1 MTANNGDAGV
11 RLFSIRNLLLAVTI
25 LLVLV
30 VVGLNIGQLNRAFND
45 SDTATRAQV
54 LNGIVDDIV
63 TFKLTLSDERL
74 FLNAAYGA
82 TDEVPAS
89 VKFQAQANRGI
100 AEEAYGNILISLGEL
115 PQFDGEDQDKQR
127 FDQAVSTFNGLRRDL
142 RNAHEV
148 YAGFHD
154 GIDED
159 LEVVSAGAR
168 TQNISDITSAI
179 NGLIDIS
186 ADIRAVLETNY
197 DYGDSRINNVLKL
210 KSQLWL
216 MQEYAGRQAA
226 TIARSITSMQ
236 PVPASQLSIAQIYDG
251 ISKGAWA
258 QAQQIARSTSTTA
271 EIASQMDEIQNVF
284 FDAFEIK
291 RFEIYDLSA
300 EANEEME
307 DAVDYSDTYL
317 DDDYTVLI
325 DIDGWVDFA
334 RTSVQPVIAMSSSAG
349 DLASELNTG
358 AVSSAGTSQSI
369 AWALIVVSLAIGG
382 IAVWIVWMR
391 VVRPV
396 DALSATMMVL
406 ADGNLEVEIPNA
418 DRNDEMGDMAKSV
431 QIFKD
436 NAVERRRL
444 EAEQREAEERERERR
459 EEEERRQREEAEERR
474 VREEEQAE
482 QARTERRQAMLELA
496 DQFEASVMALVE
508 GVSTSASGMEQA
520 ASSLTD
526 TAADT
531 SQQSEVVANAAQQAS
546 SNAQM
551 VASAA
556 EELSASVRE
565 ITGQTNQSSAAA
577 RDAVSRTENAGRD
590 VAELVDAAEKIGEV
604 VKLINEI
611 AEQTNLL
618 ALNAT
623 IEAARA
629 GDAGKG
635 FAVVASEVKSLAN
648 QTAKATQ
655 EISEQVTGMQNATGL
670 AVRAMDE
677 IKGIIG
683 DIESTS
689 VSIASAVEEQDAST
703 QEIARNVGEVSTG
716 TEEVTSNIHRVN
728 EGATTT
734 GSAATQVLSAAQLLT
749 QQSGELRGQVE
760 DFLKTIRA

>member
-1 MTANNGDAGV
+1 MTANNGDTGV
-11 RLFSIRNLLLAVTI
+11 RFFSIRNLLFAVTAALTI
-25 LLVLV
+25 AV
-30 VVGLNIGQLNRAFND
+30 VVLGTVQTLDASQTKEKAERA
-45 SDTATRAQV
+45 AV
-54 LNGIVDDIV
+54 LNELIDNL
-63 TFKLTLSDERL
+63 TQFKLALAGERL
-74 FLNAAYGA
+74 YVGTAYGFE
-82 TDEVPAS
+82 DRV
-89 VKFQAQANRGI
+89 
-100 AEEAYGNILISLGEL
+100 AEEFTQGIFNNRRTVDISFELIRDGLEEL
-115 PQFDGEDQDKQR
+115 PAFDTEGVEEAR
-127 FDQAVSTFNGLRRDL
+127 VQAVSEAFNAQKAKFFEDYNTYVDMLETVDEDIESSGSGDYEGGPDTYSGGKVTKEINDLIDAAAVLRTQLEASYDFGDDRIGIVNRLKTQLWIMFEFASRTAADL
-142 RNAHEV
+142 GEIVAASSE
-148 YAGFHD
+148 
-154 GIDED
+154 IDE
-159 LEVVSAGAR
+159 LQIGSIERNGGR
-168 TQNISDITSAI
+168 TQAAWDQVISFANSATATPQMANQI
-179 NGLIDIS
+179 AEIKEKFIEGLASEQYGLID
-186 ADIRAVLETNY
+186 ANMDLEEDEEVAY
-197 DYGDSRINNVLKL
+197 DYSALEWVELARDASTPVDMMTSFANSL
-210 KSQLWL
+210 
-216 MQEYAGRQAA
+216 A
-226 TIARSITSMQ
+226 T
-236 PVPASQLSIAQIYDG
+236 
-251 ISKGAWA
+251 
-258 QAQQIARSTSTTA
+258 
-271 EIASQMDEIQNVF
+271 
-284 FDAFEIK
+284 
-291 RFEIYDLSA
+291 DLNA
-300 EANEEME
+300 EAVAKAN
-307 DAVDYSDTYL
+307 ASVVAS
-317 DDDYTVLI
+317 
-325 DIDGWVDFA
+325 WV
-334 RTSVQPVIAMSSSAG
+334 VI
-349 DLASELNTG
+349 
-358 AVSSAGTSQSI
+358 I
-369 AWALIVVSLAIGG
+369 VSLGIGG
-382 IAVWIVWMR
+382 LAVWIVWMR

-436 NAVERRRL
+436 NAIERRRL
-444 EAEQREAEERERERR
+444 ETEQREAEERERARR

-508 GVSTSASGMEQA
+508 GVSNSAAGMEQA

-577 RDAVSRTENAGRD
+577 RDAVSRTENAGKD

-683 DIESTS
+683 DIEATS

-749 QQSGELRGQVE
+749 QQSGDLRGQVE

>member
-11 RLFSIRNLLLAVTI
+11 RLFSIRNLLFAVT
-25 LLVLV
+25 
-30 VVGLNIGQLNRAFND
+30 A
-45 SDTATRAQV
+45 A
-54 LNGIVDDIV
+54 
-63 TFKLTLSDERL
+63 LTLSVVVLSVFQMVDASGSKSRAERAAVLNELIDNLTQFKLALAGERL
-74 FLNAAYGA
+74 YVGTAYGFDGA
-82 TDEVPAS
+82 VADDFT
-89 VKFQAQANRGI
+89 RGI
-100 AEEAYGNILISLGEL
+100 TINRSTVENSFDLIRDGLNGLPPFDSDGIEPKRYEAVVE
-115 PQFDGEDQDKQR
+115 
-127 FDQAVSTFNGLRRDL
+127 VFNGQKKQFFDSYKEYQDNLDL
-142 RNAHEV
+142 
-148 YAGFHD
+148 
-154 GIDED
+154 IDED
-159 LEVVSAGAR
+159 MGSFGNGTGDGAPDKLRGSQVRRSINSLVDAAAALRTQLEASYDFGDDRIGTVNRLKTQLWIMFEFASRTAADLGEVVASSSEINGILVGSIERNGGR
-168 TQNISDITSAI
+168 TQAAWDQVQSFANSATS
-179 NGLIDIS
+179 
-186 ADIRAVLETNY
+186 TP
-197 DYGDSRINNVLKL
+197 
-210 KSQLWL
+210 Q
-216 MQEYAGRQAA
+216 M
-226 TIARSITSMQ
+226 
-236 PVPASQLSIAQIYDG
+236 ASQLQ
-251 ISKGAWA
+251 
-258 QAQQIARSTSTTA
+258 
-271 EIASQMDEIQNVF
+271 
-284 FDAFEIK
+284 EIK
-291 RFEIYDLSA
+291 DTFIEGLASEQYALTDTSA
-300 EANEEME
+300 EAIEME
-307 DAVDYSDTYL
+307 EELAY
-317 DDDYTVLI
+317 DYTALE
-325 DIDGWVDFA
+325 WVELA
-334 RTSVQPVIAMSSSAG
+334 RDASTPVDMMTSYANTLATDLNNEAVANANTSVTVS
-349 DLASELNTG
+349 TG
-358 AVSSAGTSQSI
+358 
-369 AWALIVVSLAIGG
+369 LIILSLGIGGLAI
-382 IAVWIVWMR
+382 WIVWVR
-391 VVRPV
+391 VVKPV
-396 DALSATMMVL
+396 NSLSATMMVL

-418 DRNDEMGDMAKSV
+418 DRKDEMGDMAKSV

-474 VREEEQAE
+474 VREEQQAE
-482 QARTERRQAMLELA
+482 QARAERRQAMLELA

-508 GVSTSASGMEQA
+508 GVSSSASGMEQA
-520 ASSLTD
+520 ASSLTE

-577 RDAVSRTENAGRD
+577 RDAVSRTENAGKD
-590 VAELVDAAEKIGEV
+590 VSELVDAAEKIGEV

-655 EISEQVTGMQNATGL
+655 EISEQVNGMQAATTL

-749 QQSGELRGQVE
+749 QQSGDLRGQVE

>member
-1 MTANNGDAGV
+1 MTGNNGGTGP
-11 RLFSIRNLLLAVTI
+11 RLFSIRNLLLTVT
-25 LLVLV
+25 LTLVLV
-30 VVGLNIGQLNRAFND
+30 VFVLAAGQLQRAFSEN
-45 SDTATRAQV
+45 DTANQAQT
-54 LNGIVDDIV
+54 LNTIVDDIV
-63 TFKLTLSDERL
+63 TFKLTLADERL

-82 TDEVPAS
+82 AGDVPFS
-89 VKFQAQANRGI
+89 VKLQAQANREVAG
-100 AEEAYGNILISLGEL
+100 EAYGNIRISLEEL
-115 PQFDGEDQDKQR
+115 PPFDVDGLEQQRIDQTA
-127 FDQAVSTFNGLRRDL
+127 QAFNKLKGDL
-142 RNAHEV
+142 ARAYDTYSSFHE
-148 YAGFHD
+148 
-154 GIDED
+154 GIDSD
-159 LEVVSAGAR
+159 LEAASAAER
-168 TQNISDITSAI
+168 TQDISDIVKAV
-179 NGLIDIS
+179 NGLIEVA
-186 ADIRAVLETNY
+186 ADVRAVLETNF

-216 MQEYAGRQAA
+216 MQEYAGRQAS
-226 TIARSITSMQ
+226 TIARSITSGQ
-236 PVPASQLSIAQIYDG
+236 PIDANQLSIAQIYDG
-251 ISKGAWA
+251 INKGAWS
-258 QAQQIARSTSTTA
+258 QAQQIAKSTNVTSD
-271 EIASQMDEIQNVF
+271 IAAQIDQIEDKF
-284 FDAFEIK
+284 FFGFEGA
-291 RFEIYDLSA
+291 RFELY
-300 EANEEME
+300 EASEYALEDGEEV
-307 DAVDYSDTYL
+307 VDYSEIILEL
-317 DDDYTVLI
+317 DDDAEVNI
-325 DIDGWVDFA
+325 DNWVEFA
-334 RTSVQPVIAMSSSAG
+334 RASAQPVIAMGSAATE
-349 DLASELNTG
+349 LANGLNEN
-358 AVSSAGTSQSI
+358 AVSSAASSQTI
-369 AWALIVVSLAIGG
+369 AWLLILASAGIGGVALWIVLTRVVS
-382 IAVWIVWMR
+382 
-391 VVRPV
+391 PV
-396 DALSATMMVL
+396 KALSNTMMVL
-406 ADGNLEVEIPNA
+406 ADGNLEVDIPNA
-418 DRNDEMGDMAKSV
+418 DRNDEVGDMAKSV

-436 NAVERRRL
+436 NAIERRKL
-444 EAEQREAEERERERR
+444 EADQREAEERERGRR

-474 VREEEQAE
+474 QREEQQAE
-482 QARTERRQAMLELA
+482 EARKERRQAMLELA

-508 GVSTSASGMEQA
+508 GVSNSASGMEQA

-577 RDAVSRTENAGRD
+577 RDAVARTDNAGKD

-655 EISEQVTGMQNATGL
+655 EISEQVSGMQNATSL

-683 DIESTS
+683 DIEATS

-749 QQSGELRGQVE
+749 QQSDELRGQVE

>member
-11 RLFSIRNLLLAVTI
+11 RLLSIRNLLLTVTV
-25 LLVLV
+25 LLTLV
-30 VVGLNIGQLNRAFND
+30 VIGLNVMQALRAVD
-45 SDTATRAQV
+45 ARKTATQAQE
-54 LNGIVDDIV
+54 LNGAIDNIVQL
-63 TFKLTLSDERL
+63 KLALAYERL
-74 FLNAAYGA
+74 FTYAGYGFQEMVPDFFTTRISLNRSAVE
-82 TDEVPAS
+82 D
-89 VKFQAQANRGI
+89 
-100 AEEAYGNILISLGEL
+100 AYGNIQNDLRTL
-115 PQFDGEDQDKQR
+115 PPFQGDQDSDRYKS
-127 FDQAVSTFNGLRRDL
+127 AVSEFNALKGRLADAYEKYERQQQATDQ
-142 RNAHEV
+142 
-148 YAGFHD
+148 
-154 GIDED
+154 D
-159 LEVVSAGAR
+159 LESFGTESDVAR
-168 TQNISDITSAI
+168 ARDAAKTMDA
-179 NGLIDIS
+179 LID
-186 ADIRAVLETNY
+186 V
-197 DYGDSRINNVLKL
+197 
-210 KSQLWL
+210 
-216 MQEYAGRQAA
+216 AA
-226 TIARSITSMQ
+226 TIRLEIESNYDFGDDRISTVNRMKNQLWVMSEYAAREAASLADNIAAKSIINSFEKDTGTKYS
-236 PVPASQLSIAQIYDG
+236 G
-251 ISKGAWA
+251 ISEGAWSQVETFA
-258 QAQQIARSTSTTA
+258 KTTTATA
-271 EIASQMDEIQNVF
+271 EIAQQVEDIRNTFIGDFGLS
-284 FDAFEIK
+284 
-291 RFEIYDLSA
+291 RFGMYDLSA
-300 EANEEME
+300 DAEDEELDEVDYETSAEEWVALAQESTGPVFMMSSYADNLAKALNE
-307 DAVDYSDTYL
+307 DAVSTAS
-317 DDDYTVLI
+317 
-325 DIDGWVDFA
+325 G
-334 RTSVQPVIAMSSSAG
+334 SVATAI
-349 DLASELNTG
+349 T
-358 AVSSAGTSQSI
+358 
-369 AWALIVVSLAIGG
+369 LIVISLAIGG
-382 IAVWIVWMR
+382 VALWVVMFR
-391 VVRPV
+391 VVKPV
-396 DALSATMMVL
+396 NALSDTMMVL

-418 DRNDEMGDMAKSV
+418 DRDDEVGDMAKSV

-444 EAEQREAEERERERR
+444 ETEQREAEERDRERR

-482 QARTERRQAMLELA
+482 QARSDRRQAMLELA

-577 RDAVSRTENAGRD
+577 RDAVSRTENAGKD

>member
-1 MTANNGDAGV
+1 MTAKNGDAGV
-11 RLFSIRNLLLAVTI
+11 RLFSIRNLLLTVTV

-30 VVGLNIGQLNRAFND
+30 VVGLNVGQLNRAFNE
-45 SDTATRAQV
+45 SDTASRAQV
-54 LNGIVDDIV
+54 LNDIVDDIV

-74 FLNAAYGA
+74 FLNAAYGS
-82 TDEVPAS
+82 TEEVPSS

-148 YAGFHD
+148 YAAFHD
-154 GIDED
+154 GIDQD
-159 LEVVSAGAR
+159 LDQISAAAR
-168 TQNISDITSAI
+168 TQDISDITSAI
-179 NGLIDIS
+179 NDLIDIT

-226 TIARSITSMQ
+226 TIARSITSEQ
-236 PVPASQLSIAQIYDG
+236 SIPASQLAIAQIYDG

-258 QAQQIARSTSTTA
+258 QAQQIGRSTSTTG
-271 EIASQMDEIQNVF
+271 EIADQMDEIQKVF
-284 FDAFEIK
+284 FDAFEFK

-307 DAVDYSDTYL
+307 EAVDYSETYL

-325 DIDGWVDFA
+325 DIDGWVEFA
-334 RTSVQPVIAMSSSAG
+334 RNSVQPVIAMSSTAG
-349 DLASELNTG
+349 DLASELNIA
-358 AVSSAGTSQSI
+358 AVASAGTSQTI
-369 AWALIVVSLAIGG
+369 AWGLIVVSLAIGG
-382 IAVWIVWMR
+382 VAVWIVWMR

-418 DRNDEMGDMAKSV
+418 DRKDEMGDMAKSV

-436 NAVERRRL
+436 NAIERRRL
-444 EAEQREAEERERERR
+444 ETEQREAEERERERR

-508 GVSTSASGMEQA
+508 GVSNSAAGMEQA

-577 RDAVSRTENAGRD
+577 RDAVSRTENAGKD

-683 DIESTS
+683 DIEATS

-749 QQSGELRGQVE
+749 QQSGDLRGQVE